1 MLCIG
6 EQIQEQMDERA
17 IHHSPS
23 HRRQLNRLPCA
34 PCYSWEA
41 DLQPGHL
48 SVLSA
53 IPPSVYFVTELLCSA
68 SPHPALMQG
77 LGMAWPSFSHPQLRA
92 EHSCLPHPNPAP
104 LIPAASFSAKTMGDG
119 GRGGGEK
126 NHSDAKHAKKNILL
140 TNSKGWA

>member
-1 MLCIG
+1 
-6 EQIQEQMDERA
+6 MDERA

-53 IPPSVYFVTELLCSA
+53 ILPSVYFVTELLCSA

-119 GRGGGEK
+119 GRGGGRK
-126 NHSDAKHAKKNILL
+126 TTRMQNMQKRIFY
-140 TNSKGWA
+140 